1 MEAIKKGSLA
11 EKTGLTCIFEE
22 VLIRN
27 WRAVSYKYQIQ
38 QKKTFATAQITTS
51 VTHLQTGS
59 NCQIFLPFDLS
70 VPYILLWQKGFFVE
84 KVLTLFLCDCLFPLC
99 YFYHG
104 QEWDIN
110 ISSLLRLLLKVQ
122 IWYRL
127 NNNIEK
133 HYYHDGEQ
141 QLRFHKNIQ
150 IYRSSKKKNAWNAL
164 LLHSA

>member
-1 MEAIKKGSLA
+1 MKKSWS
-11 EKTGLTCIFEE
+11 ETGA
-22 VLIRN
+22 
-27 WRAVSYKYQIQ
+27 AVSYKYQIQ

-150 IYRSSKKKNAWNAL
+150 TYRSSKKKNAWNAL